1 MVSKR
6 TEDILTVV
14 GVLGA
19 LGIGGY
25 AVYKLVT
32 SITSP
37 ITNPASAGCTTPGTP
52 CYSAI
57 QPELNA
63 IQGCTN
69 EYMSLLNTYLEE
81 DNKAGTSLTQAQQ
94 ANLNYIMNSCIIPLQ
109 RQLSKNLQPYNWQ
122 ANMVTVAQ
130 YVVIT
135 AGVLIFVKISPSV
148 IRGIVN
154 SLRTSSV
161 MRTGPEMGSAATNLS
176 LRVQAPNLEPST
188 LSDWAYRGVYNMT
201 SDFQALD
208 QTSYSLLVEEGVIDE
223 ATADTLYSTAV
234 DAMEADAEDTA
245 AYLLEFV

>member
-37 ITNPASAGCTTPGTP
+37 ITNPASTGCTTPGTP

-63 IQGCTN
+63 LQGCTN

-81 DNKAGTSLTQAQQ
+81 DNKAGTSITQAQQ
-94 ANLNYIMNSCIIPLQ
+94 ANLNYIMNTCIIPQQ

-122 ANMVTVAQ
+122 ANMVTVAE

-161 MRTGPEMGSAATNLS
+161 MRTGPEMGSAAVNTT

-208 QTSYSLLVEEGVIDE
+208 QTNYSLLVEEGVIDE
-223 ATADTLYSTAV
+223 ATADSLLSEATT
-234 DAMEADAEDTA
+234 AMEADAEDTA

>member
-1 MVSKR
+1 MVSKT
-6 TEDILTVV
+6 TENILAVV

-25 AVYKLVT
+25 AVYRLVSSVT
-32 SITSP
+32 TP
-37 ITNPASAGCTTPGTP
+37 GCTTPGTA

-57 QPELNA
+57 QPYLNA
-63 IQGCTN
+63 LQGCMN
-69 EYMSLLNTYLEE
+69 EYESTLNAYLEE

-94 ANLNYIMNSCIIPLQ
+94 ANLNYIMNSCVIPQ
-109 RQLSKNLQPYNWQ
+109 EQQLSKALQPYNWQ
-122 ANMVTVAQ
+122 ANMVTVAK

-188 LSDWAYRGVYNMT
+188 LTDWAYRGVYNMT

-208 QTSYSLLVEEGVIDE
+208 QTNYSLLVEEGVIDE
-223 ATADTLYSTAV
+223 ATADSLLSEATT
-234 DAMEADAEDTA
+234 AMEADAEDTA

>member
-25 AVYKLVT
+25 AVYRLVSSVT
-32 SITSP
+32 TP
-37 ITNPASAGCTTPGTP
+37 GCTTPGTA

-57 QPELNA
+57 QPYLNA
-63 IQGCTN
+63 LQGCMN
-69 EYMSLLNTYLEE
+69 EYESTLNTYLEE
-81 DNKAGTSLTQAQQ
+81 DNKAGTSLTAQQQ
-94 ANLNYIMNSCIIPLQ
+94 ANLNYIMNSCVIPQ
-109 RQLSKNLQPYNWQ
+109 ETQLGKALQPYNWQ
-122 ANMVTVAQ
+122 ANMVTVAK
-130 YVVIT
+130 YVVVG
-135 AGVLIFVKISPSV
+135 AVVYAV
-148 IRGIVN
+148 IRASPQIVRGILN
-154 SLRTSSV
+154 ALRTAP
-161 MRTGPEMGSAATNLS
+161 RTGAEMGSAAVNTT

-188 LSDWAYRGVYNMT
+188 LTDWAYRGVYNMT

-223 ATADTLYSTAV
+223 ATADSLLSEATT
-234 DAMEADAEDTA
+234 AMEADAEDTA

>member
-1 MVSKR
+1 MVSKT
-6 TEDILTVV
+6 TENILAVV

-25 AVYKLVT
+25 AVYRLVSSVT
-32 SITSP
+32 TP
-37 ITNPASAGCTTPGTP
+37 GCTTPGTA
-52 CYSAI
+52 CYEAI

-63 IQGCTN
+63 LQACMN
-69 EYMSLLNTYLEE
+69 EWTSTLNAYLEE

-94 ANLNYIMNSCIIPLQ
+94 ANLNYIMNSCIIPQ
-109 RQLSKNLQPYNWQ
+109 ERQLSKNLQPYNWQ

-135 AGVLIFVKISPSV
+135 AGVLIFFKISPSV

-208 QTSYSLLVEEGVIDE
+208 QTNYSLLVEEGVIDE
-223 ATADTLYSTAV
+223 ATADSLLSEATT
-234 DAMEADAEDTA
+234 AMEADAEDTA

>member
-1 MVSKR
+1 MVSKT
-6 TEDILTVV
+6 TENILAVV

-25 AVYKLVT
+25 AVYRLVS
-32 SITSP
+32 SITTP
-37 ITNPASAGCTTPGTP
+37 GCTTPGTA

-57 QPELNA
+57 QPYLNVL
-63 IQGCTN
+63 QGCMN
-69 EYMSLLNTYLEE
+69 EYESTLNTYLEE

-94 ANLNYIMNSCIIPLQ
+94 TNLNYIMNSCVIPA
-109 RQLSKNLQPYNWQ
+109 SKDVSLAVQPYNWQ
-122 ANMVTVAQ
+122 SNMLTVAK
-130 YVVIT
+130 YVVT
-135 AGVLIFVKISPSV
+135 GAVVYAV
-148 IRGIVN
+148 IRASPQIVSGILN
-154 SLRTSSV
+154 ALRTAP
-161 MRTGPEMGSAATNLS
+161 RTGAEMGSAAVNTT

-188 LSDWAYRGVYNMT
+188 LSDWANRGVYNLT

-223 ATADTLYSTAV
+223 ATADSLYSTAV

>member
-1 MVSKR
+1 MVSKT
-6 TEDILTVV
+6 TENILAVV

-25 AVYKLVT
+25 AVYRLVSSVT
-32 SITSP
+32 TP
-37 ITNPASAGCTTPGTP
+37 GCTTPGTA
-52 CYSAI
+52 CYEAI

-63 IQGCTN
+63 LQACMN
-69 EYMSLLNTYLEE
+69 EWTSTLNAYLEE

-94 ANLNYIMNSCIIPLQ
+94 ANLNYIMNSCIIPQ
-109 RQLSKNLQPYNWQ
+109 ERQLSKNLQPYNWQ

-135 AGVLIFVKISPSV
+135 AGVLIFFKISPSV

-161 MRTGPEMGSAATNLS
+161 MRTGPEMGSAAVNTT

-208 QTSYSLLVEEGVIDE
+208 QTSYSLLVEEGIIDE
-223 ATADTLYSTAV
+223 ATADSLLSEATT
-234 DAMEADAEDTA
+234 AMEADAEDTA

>member
-1 MVSKR
+1 MVSKT
-6 TEDILTVV
+6 TENILAVV

-25 AVYKLVT
+25 AVYRLVSSVT
-32 SITSP
+32 TP
-37 ITNPASAGCTTPGTP
+37 GCTTPGTA

-57 QPELNA
+57 QPYLNA
-63 IQGCTN
+63 LQGCMN
-69 EYMSLLNTYLEE
+69 EYESTLNTYLEE

-94 ANLNYIMNSCIIPLQ
+94 ANLNYIMNSCIIP
-109 RQLSKNLQPYNWQ
+109 SATNVGKALQPYNWQ
-122 ANMVTVAQ
+122 ANMVTVAK
-130 YVVIT
+130 YVVVG
-135 AGVLIFVKISPSV
+135 AVVYAV
-148 IRGIVN
+148 IRASPQIVSGILN
-154 SLRTSSV
+154 ALRTAP
-161 MRTGPEMGSAATNLS
+161 RTGAEMGSAAVNTT

-223 ATADTLYSTAV
+223 ATADSLLSEATT
-234 DAMEADAEDTA
+234 AMEADAEDTA

>member
-1 MVSKR
+1 MVSKT
-6 TEDILTVV
+6 TENILAVV

-25 AVYKLVT
+25 AVYRLVSSVT
-32 SITSP
+32 TP
-37 ITNPASAGCTTPGTP
+37 GCTTPGTA

-57 QPELNA
+57 QPYLNA
-63 IQGCTN
+63 LQGCMN
-69 EYMSLLNTYLEE
+69 EYESTLNTYLEE

-94 ANLNYIMNSCIIPLQ
+94 ANLNYIMNSCIIP
-109 RQLSKNLQPYNWQ
+109 SATNVGKALQPYNWQ
-122 ANMVTVAQ
+122 ANMLTVAK
-130 YVVIT
+130 YVVT
-135 AGVLIFVKISPSV
+135 GAVVYAV
-148 IRGIVN
+148 IRASPQIVSGILN
-154 SLRTSSV
+154 ALRTAP
-161 MRTGPEMGSAATNLS
+161 RTGPEMGSAAVNTT

-201 SDFQALD
+201 SDFQTLD

>member
-1 MVSKR
+1 MVSKT
-6 TEDILTVV
+6 TENILTVV

-25 AVYKLVT
+25 AVYRLVSSVT
-32 SITSP
+32 TP
-37 ITNPASAGCTTPGTP
+37 GCTTPGTA

-57 QPELNA
+57 QPYLNVL
-63 IQGCTN
+63 QGCMN
-69 EYMSLLNTYLEE
+69 EYESTLNTYLEE

-94 ANLNYIMNSCIIPLQ
+94 ANLNYIMNSCVIPA
-109 RQLSKNLQPYNWQ
+109 SKDVSLAVQPYNWQ
-122 ANMVTVAQ
+122 ANMLTVAK
-130 YVVIT
+130 YVVT
-135 AGVLIFVKISPSV
+135 GAVVYAV
-148 IRGIVN
+148 IRASPQIVSGILN
-154 SLRTSSV
+154 ALRTAP
-161 MRTGPEMGSAATNLS
+161 RTGPEMGSAAVNTT

-188 LSDWAYRGVYNMT
+188 LSDWAYRGVYNLT
-201 SDFQALD
+201 SDFQTLD

>member
-25 AVYKLVT
+25 AVYRLVSSVT
-32 SITSP
+32 TP
-37 ITNPASAGCTTPGTP
+37 GCTTPGTA
-52 CYSAI
+52 CYEAI

-94 ANLNYIMNSCIIPLQ
+94 ANLNYIMNSCIIPQ
-109 RQLSKNLQPYNWQ
+109 ERQLSKNLQPYNWQ
-122 ANMVTVAQ
+122 ANMVTVAK

-161 MRTGPEMGSAATNLS
+161 MRTGPEMGSAAVNTT

-188 LSDWAYRGVYNMT
+188 LSDWATEVFT
-201 SDFQALD
+201 
-208 QTSYSLLVEEGVIDE
+208 T
-223 ATADTLYSTAV
+223 
-234 DAMEADAEDTA
+234 
-245 AYLLEFV
+245 

>member
-1 MVSKR
+1 MVSKT
-6 TEDILTVV
+6 TENILAVV

-25 AVYKLVT
+25 AVYRLVSSVT
-32 SITSP
+32 TP
-37 ITNPASAGCTTPGTP
+37 GCTTPGTA
-52 CYSAI
+52 CYEAI

-63 IQGCTN
+63 LQACMN
-69 EYMSLLNTYLEE
+69 EWTSTLNAYLEE

-94 ANLNYIMNSCIIPLQ
+94 ANLNYIMNSCVIPQ
-109 RQLSKNLQPYNWQ
+109 ERQLSKNLQPYNWQ

-135 AGVLIFVKISPSV
+135 AGVLIFFKISPSV

-201 SDFQALD
+201 SDFQTLD
-208 QTSYSLLVEEGVIDE
+208 QTNYSLLVEEGIIDE
-223 ATADTLYSTAV
+223 ATADSLYSTAV

>member
-1 MVSKR
+1 MVSKT
-6 TEDILTVV
+6 TENILAVV

-25 AVYKLVT
+25 AVYRLVSSVT
-32 SITSP
+32 TP
-37 ITNPASAGCTTPGTP
+37 GCTTPGTA

-57 QPELNA
+57 QPYLNA
-63 IQGCTN
+63 LQGCMN
-69 EYMSLLNTYLEE
+69 EYESTLNTYLEE

-94 ANLNYIMNSCIIPLQ
+94 ANLNYIMNSCIIP
-109 RQLSKNLQPYNWQ
+109 SATNVGKALQPYNWQ
-122 ANMVTVAQ
+122 ANMLTVAK
-130 YVVIT
+130 YVVT
-135 AGVLIFVKISPSV
+135 GAVVYAV
-148 IRGIVN
+148 IRASPQIVSGILN
-154 SLRTSSV
+154 ALRTAP
-161 MRTGPEMGSAATNLS
+161 RTGPEMGSAAVNTT

-188 LSDWAYRGVYNMT
+188 LSDWANRGVYNMT
-201 SDFQALD
+201 SDFQTLD

>member
-1 MVSKR
+1 MVSKT
-6 TEDILTVV
+6 TENILAVV

-25 AVYKLVT
+25 AVYRLVT
-32 SITSP
+32 SVTTP
-37 ITNPASAGCTTPGTP
+37 GCTTPGTA

-63 IQGCTN
+63 LQACMN
-69 EYMSLLNTYLEE
+69 EWTSTLNTYLEE

-94 ANLNYIMNSCIIPLQ
+94 ANLNYIMNSCIIPQ
-109 RQLSKNLQPYNWQ
+109 ERQLSKNLQPYNWQ

-135 AGVLIFVKISPSV
+135 AGVLIFVRISPSV

-201 SDFQALD
+201 SDFQTLD
-208 QTSYSLLVEEGVIDE
+208 QTNYSFGGGR
-223 ATADTLYSTAV
+223 YNRRG
-234 DAMEADAEDTA
+234 
-245 AYLLEFV
+245 YC

>member
-25 AVYKLVT
+25 AVYRLVSSVT
-32 SITSP
+32 TP
-37 ITNPASAGCTTPGTP
+37 GCTTPGTA

-57 QPELNA
+57 QPYLNA
-63 IQGCTN
+63 LQGCMN
-69 EYMSLLNTYLEE
+69 EWSSTLNTYLEE

-94 ANLNYIMNSCIIPLQ
+94 ANLNYIMNSCVIPQ
-109 RQLSKNLQPYNWQ
+109 ETQLSKALQPYNWQ
-122 ANMVTVAQ
+122 ANMVTVAK
-130 YVVIT
+130 YVVVG
-135 AGVLIFVKISPSV
+135 AVVYAV
-148 IRGIVN
+148 IRASPQIVSGILN
-154 SLRTSSV
+154 ALRTAP
-161 MRTGPEMGSAATNLS
+161 RTGPEMGSAAVNTT

-188 LSDWAYRGVYNMT
+188 LSDWAYRGVYNLT
-201 SDFQALD
+201 SDFQTLD
-208 QTSYSLLVEEGVIDE
+208 QTSYSLLMEEGVIDE
-223 ATADTLYSTAV
+223 ATADSLYSTAV

>member
-1 MVSKR
+1 MVSKT
-6 TEDILTVV
+6 TENILAVV

-25 AVYKLVT
+25 AVYRLVSSVT
-32 SITSP
+32 TP
-37 ITNPASAGCTTPGTP
+37 GCTTPGTA
-52 CYSAI
+52 CYEAI

-63 IQGCTN
+63 LQACMN
-69 EYMSLLNTYLEE
+69 EWTSTLNAYLEE

-94 ANLNYIMNSCIIPLQ
+94 ANLNYIMNSCVIPQ
-109 RQLSKNLQPYNWQ
+109 ERQLSKNLQPYNWQ

-135 AGVLIFVKISPSV
+135 AGVLIFFKISPSV

-161 MRTGPEMGSAATNLS
+161 MRTGPEMGSAAVNTT

-208 QTSYSLLVEEGVIDE
+208 QTSYSLLVEEGIIDE
-223 ATADTLYSTAV
+223 ATADSLLSEATT
-234 DAMEADAEDTA
+234 AMEADAEDTA